1 MPLVNETELRE
12 RVASFPRWHYEFDL
26 NGVRTPIFSRG
37 HVNRHE
43 QRKKYFFAP
52 LVELLGGSLA
62 GKRVLDLA
70 CNAGFWSLS
79 AIEAGAEFVLG
90 VDGRQMHID
99 QASLVFEVKGV
110 EPSRYRFATS
120 DVFALDLAD
129 EEPFDVVLCLG
140 LLYHVSKPFELME
153 RISAWN
159 TDLLVVDTRVDPSP
173 GPYFR
178 IRGQQVDD
186 PRQALDRP
194 VALHPSKAAVARLA
208 REFGYRDVKML
219 RPRFTS
225 WEGSGSY
232 RKGNRRAFVC
242 AKHTA
247 LDELDSEPIEGS
259 RRRRAARRIARAA
272 RLIRRPARS
281 GAPG

>member
-1 MPLVNETELRE
+1 LPLVNEAELRE

-110 EPSRYRFATS
+110 ETSRYRFATS

-159 TDLLVVDTRVDPSP
+159 TDLLVVDTRVDPSA

-178 IRGQQVDD
+178 IRGQQIDD

-194 VALHPSKAAVARLA
+194 VALHPSKGAVARLA

-247 LDELDSEPIEGS
+247 LDALDSEPIEGN

-272 RLIRRPARS
+272 RLVRRPAR
-281 GAPG
+281 